1 MYARAKTPNPV
12 IHPFVREGWS
22 LSKKGSRSH
31 NRPTRP
37 KASTP
42 RTSPAINHPLD
53 GMSLRGWHMNR
64 KYHSGLIAAGA
75 DTHGSAL
82 TPRFHGKTAANA
94 PSTPTA
100 TYQAIIS
107 RSMKLGKNFISR
119 LADGF
124 AVHCTSSVGGML
136 MPRR

>member
-1 MYARAKTPNPV
+1 MYARAKTASPV
-12 IHPFVREGWS
+12 IHLFVCEGWS
-22 LSKKGSRSH
+22 LSKKGSRIH
-31 NRPTRP
+31 NNPTRP

-42 RTSPAINHPLD
+42 STSPSINHTLE
-53 GMSLRGWHMNR
+53 GMSLSVWNMKR
-64 KYHSGLIAAGA
+64 KYHSGLIPAGA
-75 DTHGSAL
+75 DTKGSAL

-94 PSTPTA
+94 PSTPKA

-124 AVHCTSSVGGML
+124 AVHW
-136 MPRR
+136 